1 MTRTLLRSALSRSAL
16 AVALAAGLAACGQA
30 KDKPQEAGAQAG
42 GEAAA
47 GHGEVAGHG
56 EAGAPTQAHGA
67 PTQAHG
73 AGMPPGHPPMA
84 GGAPMM
90 GAKPPAEPQNPR
102 EVTPSGEVR
111 SEVLGEL
118 TLEVPTE
125 WEKRPP
131 ANSMRVGEFI
141 LPGPG
146 GDTTLA
152 VFRFPGG
159 GGGVES
165 NINRWKGQFV
175 PPAGKS
181 IDDVTTIVTEER
193 GPLKITRVDI
203 LGTNNAEVVPGEGD
217 RVNEPDSRMLAVIVE
232 GAGDPFF
239 LKAAGRSA
247 TLNVWAP
254 AFETTVKSIA
264 IAGADK

>member
-1 MTRTLLRSALSRSAL
+1 
-16 AVALAAGLAACGQA
+16 
-30 KDKPQEAGAQAG
+30 
-42 GEAAA
+42 
-47 GHGEVAGHG
+47 
-56 EAGAPTQAHGA
+56 
-67 PTQAHG
+67 
-73 AGMPPGHPPMA
+73 MA

-111 SEVLGEL
+111 GEVLGEL
-118 TLEVPTE
+118 KLEVPTE

-193 GPLKITRVDI
+193 APLKITRVDI

-232 GAGDPFF
+232 GVGDPFF
-239 LKAAGRSA
+239 IKAAGRSA
-247 TLNVWAP
+247 TLDVWAP
-254 AFETTVKSIA
+254 AFETAVKSIA
-264 IAGADK
+264 IAEK